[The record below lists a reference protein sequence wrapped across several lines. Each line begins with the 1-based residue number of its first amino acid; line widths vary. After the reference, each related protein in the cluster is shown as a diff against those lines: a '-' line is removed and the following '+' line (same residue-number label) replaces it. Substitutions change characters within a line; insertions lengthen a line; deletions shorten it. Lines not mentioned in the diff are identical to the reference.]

1 MFISIC
7 NRTFLDAFLIPGKG
21 HISTAC
27 WHKSHRQLQKRC
39 DNKYTLTHIYTHT
52 YVGKLGTLPPSPVLT
67 ATWSPSI
74 FVRAS
79 KPANCSRMLTRQFQQ
94 LKGLLCFPSP
104 THRILVGLFF
114 FKGIC
119 SWETFPSHRIAS
131 FLCAPRLGCPSL
143 QLGVSRFHFI
153 LCGDGMGSESKE
165 VLMISHLYYLKHP

>member
-1 MFISIC
+1 MFISMC

-27 WHKSHRQLQKRC
+27 WHKSHPQLQKRW
-39 DNKYTLTHIYTHT
+39 DNKYTLTYTYTHT

-94 LKGLLCFPSP
+94 LKGLLCFHPP
-104 THRILVGLFF
+104 THGWWGFF
-114 FKGIC
+114 SLKASAPGRPFPVMALPA
-119 SWETFPSHRIAS
+119 SWV
-131 FLCAPRLGCPSL
+131 LLG
-143 QLGVSRFHFI
+143 
-153 LCGDGMGSESKE
+153 
-165 VLMISHLYYLKHP
+165 